1 MLIGKRLRE
10 LRKEKGLNQ
19 EELGKLINVTK
30 VSVCCYE
37 KGVRTPNLET
47 LEDLANIFNVS
58 VDYLLGND
66 LKIKVQSKEDEEF
79 YITIPKEIA
88 LLIKEIKADA
98 DLYKKVLGED
108 PKRIRELLSK
118 LIK

>member
-66 LKIKVQSKEDEEF
+66 LTLKINSKEES
-79 YITIPKEIA
+79 YMTIPKEIA